1 MERER
6 DQGWLILVA
15 LIALSVLVIVAYAM
29 TAPLANWKSPR
40 KPWRSFALIV
50 GALCGWQTLSSR
62 AGEYGRCRH
71 RGRLNHG
78 EPTGFECGIE
88 KHGSIGLNSRRK
100 KRWLKTQT
108 QSKLLLC

>member
-15 LIALSVLVIVAYAM
+15 LIVLSVLVIVSYAM
-29 TAPLANWKSPR
+29 TVPLANWKSPR

-50 GALCGWQTLSSR
+50 GALSVGKTLSRR

-78 EPTGFECGIE
+78 EPIECGIE
-88 KHGSIGLNSRRK
+88 KHGSIRLNSRRK

-108 QSKLLLC
+108 QSKSLLC

>member
-40 KPWRSFALIV
+40 KPWRSLRNRRRVVRLAKRYRAEQANT
-50 GALCGWQTLSSR
+50 GAAAIE
-62 AGEYGRCRH
+62 AG
-71 RGRLNHG
+71 
-78 EPTGFECGIE
+78 
-88 KHGSIGLNSRRK
+88 
-100 KRWLKTQT
+100 
-108 QSKLLLC
+108 